1 MDKEK
6 YTNIVDTAN
15 NYYYAVR
22 VLCEKIEGS
31 EATDS
36 LSEYMQLI
44 FPIINIGALACEL
57 FLKALIYKDENYLE
71 TGHDLAELFKL
82 VSEGDKVWCQ
92 EKFAEKISG
101 NTDFDT
107 EIDSIKVAYTSWRY
121 LYERG
126 SSEKDK
132 KPIKPDSIICLME
145 ILHDLCKK
153 YKE

>member
-1 MDKEK
+1 MKKGK

-22 VLCEKIEGS
+22 VLCEKIKGS

-57 FLKALIYKDENYLE
+57 FLKALIYKDENYFE
-71 TGHDLAELFKL
+71 TGHDLTELFKL
-82 VSEGDKVWCQ
+82 VSEGDKAWCQ

-101 NTDFDT
+101 NTDFGT
-107 EIDSIKVAYTSWRY
+107 EVDSIKVAYTSWRY

-132 KPIKPDSIICLME
+132 KPIRPDSIICLME

-153 YKE
+153 YK